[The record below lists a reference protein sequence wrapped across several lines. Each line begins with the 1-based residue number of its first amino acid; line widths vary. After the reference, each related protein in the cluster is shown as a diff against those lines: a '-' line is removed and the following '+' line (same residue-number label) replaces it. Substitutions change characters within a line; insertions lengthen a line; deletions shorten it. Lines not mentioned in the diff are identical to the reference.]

1 MNLSHGLAGMPDG
14 FKLKSVGYVG
24 ADHAGRPLIKIRYI
38 GASNA
43 HDTIDAV
50 RE

>member
-1 MNLSHGLAGMPDG
+1 MDSGMPDG
-14 FKLKSVGYVG
+14 FTLKSVSYVG
-24 ADHAGRPLIKIRYI
+24 ADHVGRPLIKIRHI

-50 RE
+50 WE